1 MPGDVKILVVDD
13 DQYLLDL
20 LIETLKSIGY
30 DAVGATCASEAQ
42 ALLRIEDFRL
52 VITDIRMPGM
62 DGIEFS
68 RQVKRE
74 HPNLPVI
81 FITGVLGSS
90 VLHLTE
96 AEGYLS
102 KPFRIGQMEE
112 LISSVIT
119 RSSGQHELEGDERIL
134 VVDDDDTFRIML
146 METLKFSGY
155 AVVGAADGL
164 EAISVLKQGGI
175 GTVIADIKMPGMD
188 GISLTRDIKKNWPS
202 IPVIMITGYLTA
214 EDQQQEPADLA
225 DGFLMKPFRI
235 ESITELLENLKKQRT
250 PPPA

>member
-1 MPGDVKILVVDD
+1 MPGEVKILVVDD
-13 DQYLLDL
+13 DRYLLDL

-30 DAVGATCASEAQ
+30 DAVGVTSALEAQ
-42 ALLRIEDFRL
+42 KLLKLEEFRL

-68 RQVKRE
+68 RQVKLD
-74 HPNLPVI
+74 HPDLPVI

-90 VLHLTE
+90 VLNITE
-96 AEGYLS
+96 AEGYLA

-112 LISSVIT
+112 LIRNVIS
-119 RSSGQHELEGDERIL
+119 RSSAHNNLQGEDIIL
-134 VVDDDDTFRIML
+134 VVDDDDTFRVML
-146 METLKFSGY
+146 METLKLLGY
-155 AVVGAADGL
+155 SVVGAADGL
-164 EAISVLKQGGI
+164 EAISVLKKGGI

-188 GISLTRDIKKNWPS
+188 GISLTKDIKKRWPA

-214 EDQQQEPADLA
+214 EDQERAPADLA

-250 PPPA
+250 PPSL